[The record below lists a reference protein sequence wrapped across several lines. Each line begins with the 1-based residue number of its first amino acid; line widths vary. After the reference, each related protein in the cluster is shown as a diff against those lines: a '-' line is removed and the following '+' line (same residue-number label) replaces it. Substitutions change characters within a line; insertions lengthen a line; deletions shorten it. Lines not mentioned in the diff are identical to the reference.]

1 MSFPYNFR
9 ALPFWHTLESDG
21 EDSAREEYLR
31 LSLHVGFD
39 DGRHIPCTS
48 DVLKQNGVAAE

>member
-21 EDSAREEYLR
+21 EESEREENVFVEGFF
-31 LSLHVGFD
+31 LSLHVG
-39 DGRHIPCTS
+39 GRFSRDEH
-48 DVLKQNGVAAE
+48 V